1 MLEETNDNLLEADG
15 RGADDSQDV
24 IVAENQEILAE
35 NQEEMESVLE
45 EEIPITEVAE
55 VTIEADVAEN
65 PAEEVAVLTETLTE
79 EEIEVAA
86 ETEALVDE
94 TVEAIAETETE
105 FSNAEIKAEPIAEQ
119 AETESAL
126 AQAAIETSVAEAE
139 TESPVEQSE
148 TEISSAETESF
159 VEQAEA
165 ESLIA
170 DAETESPVVET
181 ETTTPEAVETVAEI
195 ETVPEMAE
203 NETEENTIELTD
215 EKVADDELVSENL
228 NQSAISAIEE
238 VNAEESED
246 ETLKDRHDIP
256 MLDYDTLSMEQLV
269 DELGTLVVVEKL
281 MSVKDHVEELK
292 KSFLSKY
299 HHFIDEKKE
308 EFLADAENT
317 ATETKEDFHYH
328 FPLKVKFDQLY
339 SQYRDKKNTHFQSLQ
354 NNLKANLENRLTI
367 VEELKNLIHSQENMT
382 VTLKKFNDIRD
393 RWKVAGSIP
402 KDKYNHVW
410 NNYHFHLENFY
421 DILHLDREIRDLD
434 FKHNLVQKLKIIE
447 RVEELVNEEDINK
460 AFRELQDLHRIWKED
475 IGPVSR
481 ESREE
486 IWNKFSELTKQ
497 MHDKREE
504 LFEKLREG
512 ETANL
517 EKKKEI
523 IAQIEVLAQEKVN
536 SHSAWLAQ
544 IVKVEALRDLFF
556 NAGKVPS
563 EVTDQTWNNFKNAVR
578 SFNVL
583 KNSFYKDIKKDQNDN
598 LSKKQAL
605 VAKANELKEST
616 DFAVSTPI
624 FKQIQDEWKTIGHV
638 PRKFSDKLWG
648 EFRGA
653 CNEYFEKLKE
663 QKSEENAEE
672 IAAFESK
679 KTYLETIK
687 GFELIG
693 EHKADL
699 DAIKSHIETWKSFG
713 KVPFARRHI
722 EGKFN
727 KILDTLFEKLSSSK
741 KDNELVRY
749 ANRLDNLTGSDNSR
763 KLDNEKVF
771 IMRKIDEVQSNLF
784 QLENNIQFFG
794 RAKADNPMVKE
805 VMDNIEKQKEELATW
820 KEKLKQI
827 RSLKTE

>member
-1 MLEETNDNLLEADG
+1 MLEEKNDSLLDADG
-15 RGADDSQDV
+15 NVTNESQEVTIAD
-24 IVAENQEILAE
+24 NQEIPVAT
-35 NQEEMESVLE
+35 QEEIEVE
-45 EEIPITEVAE
+45 QEAETPREEVAE
-55 VTIEADVAEN
+55 TSAEAAIETPE
-65 PAEEVAVLTETLTE
+65 EEVAVLTESLTE
-79 EEIEVAA
+79 DEIEVAA
-86 ETEALVDE
+86 EKEALVEE
-94 TVEAIAETETE
+94 TVEATSDEVPQSPDEVIE
-105 FSNAEIKAEPIAEQ
+105 
-119 AETESAL
+119 ES
-126 AQAAIETSVAEAE
+126 TS
-139 TESPVEQSE
+139 
-148 TEISSAETESF
+148 
-159 VEQAEA
+159 
-165 ESLIA
+165 
-170 DAETESPVVET
+170 
-181 ETTTPEAVETVAEI
+181 
-195 ETVPEMAE
+195 
-203 NETEENTIELTD
+203 ETEENTIELTND
-215 EKVADDELVSENL
+215 QVADETPVVESDS
-228 NQSAISAIEE
+228 QSAIDAIEE

-246 ETLKDRHDIP
+246 ETLKERHDIP

-269 DELGTLVVVEKL
+269 DELGTLVAVEKL

-308 EFLADAENT
+308 EFHAENP
-317 ATETKEDFHYH
+317 ETTEDFHYH

-339 SQYRDKKNTHFQSLQ
+339 TQYRDKKNNHFQSLQ
-354 NNLKANLENRLTI
+354 NNLKTNLENRLAI
-367 VEELKNLIHSQENMT
+367 VEELKNLLHSQDSIP

-393 RWKVAGSIP
+393 RWKVAGPIP

-447 RVEELVNEEDINK
+447 RVEELVKEEDINK

-481 ESREE
+481 ENREE
-486 IWNKFSELTKQ
+486 IWNRFSELTKQ
-497 MHDKREE
+497 MHDKREG
-504 LFEKLREG
+504 LFEKLREV

-536 SHSAWLAQ
+536 SHNAWLAQ
-544 IVKVEALRDLFF
+544 IVKIDALRNAFF
-556 NAGKVPS
+556 SAGKVPS
-563 EVTDQTWNNFKNAVR
+563 EVTDQTWTEFKNAVR

-598 LSKKQAL
+598 LAKKQAL

-616 DFAVSTPI
+616 DFAATTPL
-624 FKQIQDEWKTIGHV
+624 FKQIQEEWKQIGHV
-638 PRKFSDKLWG
+638 PRKFSDKLWA
-648 EFRGA
+648 EFRAA

-663 QKSEENAEE
+663 QKSEANAEE
-672 IAAFESK
+672 VEAFEK
-679 KTYLETIK
+679 KKVYIETIK
-687 GFELIG
+687 SFELIG

-699 DAIKSHIETWKSFG
+699 DAIKAHIETWKSFG

-727 KILDTLFEKLSSSK
+727 KILDALFEKLSSSK
-741 KDNELVRY
+741 KDNEMARF
-749 ANRLDNLTGSDNSR
+749 ANRLDNLSGAENSR

-794 RAKADNPMVKE
+794 RVKADNPMVKE

-827 RSLKTE
+827 RNIKSE